1 MAHITKTQPLR
12 ILRLPQVMEIVGVSR
27 STIYLWIQQE
37 SFPRPL
43 KLSVRR
49 VGWLESDV
57 MAWIRSKSNTS
68 VSQNS
73 FLVQE
78 PTSGTLSWSQQAQTP
93 KAPSEENFN
102 E

>member
-1 MAHITKTQPLR
+1 MAHITKTQPVR

-37 SFPRPL
+37 NFPRPL

-68 VSQNS
+68 ASLNPCQVM
-73 FLVQE
+73 E
-78 PTSGTLSWSQQAQTP
+78 PESGTLSWSQQAQTP
-93 KAPSEENFN
+93 KTPSEENFN